1 MSGAVPVITV
11 DGPVGAG
18 KGALTH
24 RLAERLGFHLLDSG
38 AIYRVLALASLRR
51 GLAPGDSPAL
61 ALLARGLDLRF
72 ERGGRE
78 DVVRVLFEGEEVGAR
93 IRDERCGQRA
103 SRLAADPS
111 VREAVLGRQR
121 AFRRPPGLV
130 ADGRDMGTV
139 VFPDALLK
147 VYLTASVEER
157 ARRRHEQLVA
167 KGLDVSLT
175 HLLGEISQRDRRD
188 EERPAAPLRPAED
201 AIVIDT
207 TPHGIDAVLELVM
220 RAVEVRGLHRGRG
233 RRRDLQS

>member
-78 DVVRVLFEGEEVGAR
+78 DAVRVLFEGEEVGAR